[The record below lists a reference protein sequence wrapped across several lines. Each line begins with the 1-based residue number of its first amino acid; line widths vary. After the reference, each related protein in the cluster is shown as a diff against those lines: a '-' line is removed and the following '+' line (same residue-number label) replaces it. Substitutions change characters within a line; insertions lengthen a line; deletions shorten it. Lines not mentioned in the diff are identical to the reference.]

1 MKDKVCMNRLW
12 KVVINASFAG
22 LIALSA
28 SAFSAVRFAK
38 SAQSA
43 LITVNTLKDELD
55 VDGNCSLREAIR
67 AANLDTAVDACPAGS
82 GADTIYLPGGVYTLS
97 IAGANENNGLTGDL
111 DILSDLTITG
121 AGEAATIVDGGGL
134 DRVFHVVNDTQVRIA
149 NLTIRNGSVTSAG
162 FYSGGGILNQ
172 AGNLIVERVVMQANH
187 AENTG
192 GGIDNHGNLSVDRS
206 TFIQNTAAVGGG
218 LFNDAQ
224 LNVSNSTFIQNV
236 ADRTGGGLDNN
247 NDGTTIVNS
256 TFNGNTANQGGGG
269 LFTDSQMDLLNL
281 TIIGNTTGLT
291 NNYTIGIRI
300 KNTIIALSTSGSDCT
315 GSGTF
320 TSAGNN
326 IDSDSA
332 NSCNFKLSSDLPG
345 ADPQLEDL
353 ADNGGPTLTQAPKA
367 GSPAIDHG
375 DNTDCP
381 KTDQRGAFR
390 PADGDGDQIAT
401 CDIGALESDANFPT
415 YVNLPIIL
423 H

>member
-1 MKDKVCMNRLW
+1 MNRLW
-12 KVVINASFAG
+12 KIVINASFAG

-43 LITVNTLKDELD
+43 LITVNTFKDEMD

-345 ADPQLEDL
+345 TDPQLEDL

-390 PADGDGDQIAT
+390 PADGDGDQIAI

>member
-1 MKDKVCMNRLW
+1 MNRLW
-12 KVVINASFAG
+12 RIVINASFAG

-43 LITVNTLKDELD
+43 LITVNTFKDELD

-224 LNVSNSTFIQNV
+224 LSVTNSTFIQNV

-345 ADPQLEDL
+345 TDPQLEDL

-390 PADGDGDQIAT
+390 PADGDGDQIAI